1 MTRVAESLQPMGSVE
16 CAMAHIS
23 GEDRSQLLLLPD
35 AVDDYVGPDN
45 PVRFIDAFVA
55 GLDLEAAGF
64 RRVRPQE
71 KGRPGYDPADL
82 LKLYIYGYLNRVRSS
97 RRLEAETHRNLE
109 VMWLMRRLRPDFKTI
124 ADFRRDNRSAFRQV
138 FREFVKLCGELDLYG
153 RELIAVDG
161 TRIKAVNNR
170 DRNFTQAKLQRHLQS
185 IDERLDRYL
194 DQMSEADAHDTDGG
208 TPVVANM
215 REKIASLR
223 ERRKALEG
231 HRRTLAESGE
241 AQVSLTDPD
250 SRAMHSGTGVGV
262 GYNVQIA
269 VDTKHNLIA
278 EQQVHSKVSDLGL
291 LAETAVA
298 ARENLAVDEIDAVAD
313 GGYYKIED
321 IEDCRAGG
329 VMPYVPK
336 PDRSLARR
344 SGHFPKSDFRYDTAT
359 DTYRCPAG
367 ERLVPLYR
375 NTAGKARGGTSIIS
389 YLNRAACRACA
400 LRHRCTKTAYRSIV
414 RYENEAVLE
423 RMADRLAARL
433 DVLDRR
439 RESVEHPFGSIKQ
452 WMGQGA
458 FLTRRLG
465 NVRAEFSLTALAYN
479 MRRAINLVGVPA
491 MIAAA
496 AG

>member
-1 MTRVAESLQPMGSVE
+1 
-16 CAMAHIS
+16 MAHIS

-45 PVRFIDAFVA
+45 PVRFIDAFVG

-64 RRVRPQE
+64 WRVRPQE

-82 LKLYIYGYLNRVRSS
+82 LKLYVYGYLNRVRSS

-109 VMWLMRRLRPDFKTI
+109 VIWLMRRLQPDFKTI
-124 ADFRRDNRSAFRQV
+124 ADFRRDNRSTFRLV
-138 FREFVKLCGELDLYG
+138 FREFVRLCRELDLYG
-153 RELIAVDG
+153 FELVAVDG

-170 DRNFTQAKLQRHLQS
+170 DRNFTRAKLQRHLQR
-185 IDERLDRYL
+185 IDEQLDRYL
-194 DQMSEADAHDTDGG
+194 EQMNEADAQDADGG
-208 TPVVANM
+208 TRAVANLK
-215 REKIASLR
+215 EKIASMRKRR
-223 ERRKALEG
+223 EVLED
-231 HRRTLAESGE
+231 HRRTLDESGE
-241 AQVSLTDPD
+241 PQLSLTDPD
-250 SRAMHSGTGVGV
+250 ARAMQAGTGVGV
-262 GYNVQIA
+262 GYNAQIA
-269 VDTKHNLIA
+269 VDIRHNLIA
-278 EQQVHSKVSDLGL
+278 EQQVHNKVSDLGL
-291 LAETAVA
+291 LAETAAA
-298 ARENLAVDEIDAVAD
+298 ARENLAVEQIDAVAD

-321 IEDCRAGG
+321 IEACEAVG
-329 VMPYVPK
+329 VTAYVPK
-336 PDRSLARR
+336 PDRSTARR
-344 SGHFPKSDFRYDTAT
+344 SGHYPKSDFRYDAAT
-359 DTYRCPAG
+359 NIYRCPAG
-367 ERLVPLYR
+367 ERLMPLYR
-375 NTAGKARGGTSIIS
+375 NTAGKARGGTWVVT

-400 LRHRCTKTAYRSIV
+400 LRNRCTKKAYRSIV

-423 RMADRLAARL
+423 RMADRLAIRPE
-433 DVLDRR
+433 VLDRR

-458 FLTRRLG
+458 FLTRRLD